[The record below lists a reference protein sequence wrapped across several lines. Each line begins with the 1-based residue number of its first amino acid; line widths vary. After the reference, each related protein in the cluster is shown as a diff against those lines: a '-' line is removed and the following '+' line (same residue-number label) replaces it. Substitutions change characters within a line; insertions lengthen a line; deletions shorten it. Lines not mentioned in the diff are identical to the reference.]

1 MGDDIHAARREPAP
15 PDTPV
20 DLVALGDDVLAQAR
34 ELQTGRS
41 ARTLTP
47 GAGARL
53 KQTIVALTEGA
64 RLEEHRSP
72 GAATIHVLRGEVRLQ
87 SSGTTLEMSAGQWA
101 LIPDEL
107 HDLEALDDATLLL
120 TVATEAG

>member
-1 MGDDIHAARREPAP
+1 MNDEIHAERREPAP
-15 PDTPV
+15 PDGAV
-20 DLVALGDDVLAQAR
+20 DLMALGNEVLAQAS

-53 KQTIVALTEGA
+53 KQTLLALTEGA
-64 RLEEHRSP
+64 ELQEHRAP
-72 GAATIHVLRGEVRLQ
+72 GAATIQVLRGEVRMQ
-87 SSGTTLEMSAGQWA
+87 AQATTLELSAGQWA

-107 HDLEALDDATLLL
+107 HDLRALSDATLLL
-120 TVATEAG
+120 TVATKAG